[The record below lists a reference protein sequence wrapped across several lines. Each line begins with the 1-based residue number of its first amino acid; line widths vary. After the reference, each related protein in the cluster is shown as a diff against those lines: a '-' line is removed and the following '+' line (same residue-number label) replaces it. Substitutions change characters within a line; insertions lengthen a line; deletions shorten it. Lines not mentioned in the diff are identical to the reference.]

1 MVYFYCSHRLQVYLR
16 RIKIFKIIMDKVYLD
31 NAATTPLAE
40 EVIDAMVG
48 TMKMNF
54 GNPSSTHSFG
64 QEAKILIENVRRQV
78 ADYLHVTPAEIIF
91 TSCGTES
98 NNMII
103 KSSVEHLGVERII
116 SSPLE
121 HKCVSESILDMK
133 SRKGVEVNYIRPN
146 EKGDIDLTKLEE
158 LLKASDKKTLV
169 SLMHANNEIGNIIN
183 LKQVAQLCKEYHALF
198 HSDTVQTMAHMNLD
212 FSDIPVDFASCSAH
226 KFHGPKGAGFAFIRK
241 ATGLKGIITGGPQ
254 ERSLRAGT
262 ENVSGI
268 VGLGKALELSLNH
281 MDEYTNHMQDI
292 KSYTIERLSAE
303 IEGIKFNGRSAEKE
317 NSLYTVLS
325 ALLPYKN
332 PLIGLQ
338 LDMKGIAIS
347 QGSACSSGASKPSM
361 VMMMVLSED
370 EMDHCTP
377 LRISFSH
384 MTTKADIDRLVNAL
398 KEISSD
404 YTIEKTN
411 VEHR

>member
-1 MVYFYCSHRLQVYLR
+1 
-16 RIKIFKIIMDKVYLD
+16 MDKVYLD

-103 KSSVEHLGVERII
+103 KSAVEHLGVERII

-146 EKGDIDLTKLEE
+146 EKGDIDLAKLEE

-169 SLMHANNEIGNIIN
+169 SLMHANNEIGNIID
-183 LKQVAQLCKEYHALF
+183 LKKVAQLCKEHNALF

-262 ENVSGI
+262 ENVCGI

-281 MDEYTNHMQDI
+281 MEEYTRHMQDI
-292 KSYTIERLSAE
+292 KDYAIERLSAE

-384 MTTKADIDRLVNAL
+384 MTTKAEIDTLVNAL

>member
-1 MVYFYCSHRLQVYLR
+1 
-16 RIKIFKIIMDKVYLD
+16 MDKIYLD

-40 EVIDAMVG
+40 EVIDAMVD

-78 ADYLHVTPAEIIF
+78 AEYLHVTPAEIIF

-133 SRKGVEVNYIRPN
+133 ARKGVEVNYIRPN
-146 EKGDIDLTKLEE
+146 EKGDIDLNRLEE

-169 SLMHANNEIGNIIN
+169 SLMHANNEIGNLMD
-183 LKQVAQLCKEYHALF
+183 LKKTAELCKKYNALF

-226 KFHGPKGAGFAFIRK
+226 KFHGPKGSGFAYIRK
-241 ATGLKGIITGGPQ
+241 STGLKGIITGGPQ

-262 ENVSGI
+262 ENVCGI
-268 VGLGKALELSLNH
+268 VGLGKALEISLNH
-281 MDEYTNHMQDI
+281 MNEYTQHMQEI
-292 KSYTIERLSAE
+292 KDYAIEKLSAE
-303 IEGIKFNGRSAEKE
+303 IKGIKFNGRSAEKE

-370 EMDHCTP
+370 EMEHCTP

-384 MTTKADIDRLVNAL
+384 LTTKTDIDALVNAL
-398 KEISSD
+398 KEISKD

>member
-1 MVYFYCSHRLQVYLR
+1 
-16 RIKIFKIIMDKVYLD
+16 MDKVYLD

-133 SRKGVEVNYIRPN
+133 SRKGVEVAYIRPN

-169 SLMHANNEIGNIIN
+169 SLMHANNEIGNIID
-183 LKQVAQLCKEYHALF
+183 LKKVAQLCKEHNALF

-262 ENVSGI
+262 ENVCGI

-292 KSYTIERLSAE
+292 KNYAIERLSAE
-303 IEGIKFNGRSAEKE
+303 IEGIKFNGRSAEQDS
-317 NSLYTVLS
+317 SLYTVLS

-361 VMMMVLSED
+361 VMMMVLSEN

-384 MTTKADIDRLVNAL
+384 MTTKAEIDSLVNAL

>member
-1 MVYFYCSHRLQVYLR
+1 MN
-16 RIKIFKIIMDKVYLD
+16 KIYLD

-64 QEAKILIENVRRQV
+64 QEAKILIENVRRQI

-133 SRKGVEVNYIRPN
+133 SRRGVEVVYIRPN
-146 EKGDIDLTKLEE
+146 EKGDIDLNKLEE
-158 LLKASDKKTLV
+158 LLKSSDKKTLV
-169 SLMHANNEIGNIIN
+169 SLMHANNEIGNIVDI
-183 LKQVAQLCKEYHALF
+183 KKIAELCKANNALY
-198 HSDTVQTMAHMNLD
+198 HSDTVKTMAHMKFD

-226 KFHGPKGAGFAFIRK
+226 KFHGPKGIGFAFIRK
-241 ATGLKGIITGGPQ
+241 ATGMKGIITGGPQ

-268 VGLGKALELSLNH
+268 VGLGKALELCINNMEAYASH
-281 MDEYTNHMQDI
+281 IKEIKEYA
-292 KSYTIERLSAE
+292 IEKLSAE
-303 IEGIKFNGRSAEKE
+303 VPNIKFNGRSGEME
-317 NSLYTVLS
+317 NSVDSVLS
-325 ALLPYKN
+325 VLLPYKN

-338 LDMKGIAIS
+338 LDMKGIAVS

-377 LRISFSH
+377 LRVSFSH
-384 MTTKADIDRLVNAL
+384 MTTKAEIDALAEAL
-398 KEISSD
+398 KEISKD
-404 YTIEKTN
+404 FAIEKTN

>member
-1 MVYFYCSHRLQVYLR
+1 
-16 RIKIFKIIMDKVYLD
+16 MDKIYLD
-31 NAATTPLAE
+31 NAATTPLSP
-40 EVIDAMVG
+40 EVIDAMVE
-48 TMKMNF
+48 TMKMTF

-64 QEAKILIENVRRQV
+64 QEAKILIENVRRQI
-78 ADYLHVTPAEIIF
+78 ADYLHVSPAEIIF

-133 SRKGVEVNYIRPN
+133 NRKGVEVAYIRPN
-146 EKGDIDLTKLEE
+146 EKGDIDLHKLEE
-158 LLKASDKKTLV
+158 LLKNSDKKTLV
-169 SLMHANNEIGNIIN
+169 SLMHANNEIGNLTDIKKI
-183 LKQVAQLCKEYHALF
+183 AELCKKYEALF

-212 FSDIPVDFASCSAH
+212 FSEIPIDFASCSAH
-226 KFHGPKGAGFAFIRK
+226 KFHGPKGIGFAFLRK
-241 ATGLKGIITGGPQ
+241 SSGLKGIITGGPQ

-262 ENVSGI
+262 ENVCGI
-268 VGLGKALELSLNH
+268 TGLGKALELSIKN
-281 MDEYTNHMQDI
+281 MNAYTQHMQDI
-292 KSYTIERLSAE
+292 KQYAIDRVSEE
-303 IEGIKFNGRSAEKE
+303 IPGVKFNGRSSEKE
-317 NSLYTVLS
+317 NSLYTVMS
-325 ALLPYKN
+325 VLLPYKN

-338 LDMKGIAIS
+338 LDMKGIAVS

-377 LRISFSH
+377 LRVSFSH
-384 MTTKADIDRLVNAL
+384 LTTKNEIDTFVQAL
-398 KEISSD
+398 KEISHD
-404 YTIEKTN
+404 LIIENTN

>member
-1 MVYFYCSHRLQVYLR
+1 
-16 RIKIFKIIMDKVYLD
+16 MDKVYLD

-146 EKGDIDLTKLEE
+146 EKGDIDLAKLEE

-183 LKQVAQLCKEYHALF
+183 LKQVAQLCKEHHALF

-262 ENVSGI
+262 ENVCGI

-281 MDEYTNHMQDI
+281 MEEYTNHMQSI
-292 KSYTIERLSAE
+292 KDYAIERLYAE

-384 MTTKADIDRLVNAL
+384 MTTKAEIDTLVNAL

>member
-1 MVYFYCSHRLQVYLR
+1 MN
-16 RIKIFKIIMDKVYLD
+16 KIYLD
-31 NAATTPLAE
+31 NAATTPLSE
-40 EVIDAMVG
+40 EVIDAMVD

-64 QEAKILIENVRRQV
+64 QEAKILIENVRRQI

-103 KSSVEHLGVERII
+103 KSSVEHLGIERII

-133 SRKGVEVNYIRPN
+133 NRKGVEVNYIRPD
-146 EKGDIDLTKLEE
+146 EKGDLDLGRLEE
-158 LLKASDKKTLV
+158 LLKVSDKKTLV
-169 SLMHANNEIGNIIN
+169 SLMHANNEIGNLIDI
-183 LKQVAQLCKEYHALF
+183 KRVAELCKQYNALF

-212 FSDIPVDFASCSAH
+212 FSDIMVDFASCSAH
-226 KFHGPKGAGFAFIRK
+226 KFHGPKGIGFAFIRK

-262 ENVSGI
+262 ENVAGI
-268 VGLGKALELSLNH
+268 VGLGKALELSLTH
-281 MDEYTNHMQDI
+281 MNAYRDHMQTI
-292 KSYTIERLSAE
+292 KDYAIERLSTE
-303 IEGIKFNGRSAEKE
+303 IPGMKFNGRSAEKD

-361 VMMMVLSED
+361 VMMMVLTED
-370 EMDHCTP
+370 EMDTCTP

-384 MTTKADIDRLVNAL
+384 LTTKADIDALATAL
-398 KEISSD
+398 KEISED
-404 YTIEKTN
+404 FVIEKTN

>member
-1 MVYFYCSHRLQVYLR
+1 
-16 RIKIFKIIMDKVYLD
+16 MDKVYLD

-146 EKGDIDLTKLEE
+146 EKGDIDLKKLEE

-183 LKQVAQLCKEYHALF
+183 LKQVAQLCKEHHALF

-292 KSYTIERLSAE
+292 KDYAIERLSAE

>member
-1 MVYFYCSHRLQVYLR
+1 
-16 RIKIFKIIMDKVYLD
+16 MDKVYLD

-169 SLMHANNEIGNIIN
+169 SLMHANNEIGNIID
-183 LKQVAQLCKEYHALF
+183 LKKVAQLCKEHNALF

-262 ENVSGI
+262 ENVCGI

-281 MDEYTNHMQDI
+281 MDEYTNHMQDV
-292 KSYTIERLSAE
+292 KNYAIERLSAE
-303 IEGIKFNGRSAEKE
+303 IEGIKFNGRSAEQDS
-317 NSLYTVLS
+317 SLYTVLS

-370 EMDHCTP
+370 DMDHCTP

-384 MTTKADIDRLVNAL
+384 MTTKAEIDSLVNAL

>member
-1 MVYFYCSHRLQVYLR
+1 
-16 RIKIFKIIMDKVYLD
+16 MDKVYLD

-146 EKGDIDLTKLEE
+146 EKGDIDLKKLEE

-183 LKQVAQLCKEYHALF
+183 LKQVAQLCKEHNALF

-292 KSYTIERLSAE
+292 KNYAIERLSAE

-384 MTTKADIDRLVNAL
+384 MTTKADIDRLVDAL